1 MRRLRKIINII
12 ISTNNICI
20 IHLLFLDST
29 RRRRGNSLLSRKS
42 SANAFP
48 IDAIITIRSNRH

>member
-1 MRRLRKIINII
+1 MINIT

-20 IHLLFLDST
+20 IRLLFLDST
-29 RRRRGNSLLSRKS
+29 RRRRSNGLLSRKS

-48 IDAIITIRSNRH
+48 IDAIITIRSNRY